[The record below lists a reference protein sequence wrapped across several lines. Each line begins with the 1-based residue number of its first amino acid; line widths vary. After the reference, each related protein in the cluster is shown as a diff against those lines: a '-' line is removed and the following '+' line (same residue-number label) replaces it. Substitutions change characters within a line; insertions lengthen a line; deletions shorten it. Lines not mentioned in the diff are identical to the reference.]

1 MSILVRKRDFVADAI
16 RSLSRYLEKMKES
29 EAERIRHYEEKLRQL
44 ERLREIKAKR
54 LREGRL
60 SWEDIEEAMKVT
72 CWGSLAYCCGLE
84 KRCPYSFAVMDALGL
99 SPARFAKFK
108 EDAVNEYVAEQL
120 GIKKKT
126 TTTETKK

>member
-1 MSILVRKRDFVADAI
+1 MLVRKRDFVGDAI
-16 RSLSRYLEKMKES
+16 RSLSRYLEKMRES
-29 EAERIRHYEEKLRQL
+29 ESERIRHYEEKLRQL

-60 SWEDIEEAMKVT
+60 SWEDVEEAMKVT

-120 GIKKKT
+120 GIKEKSAKSKK
-126 TTTETKK
+126 

>member
-1 MSILVRKRDFVADAI
+1 VSILVRKKDFVEDAI
-16 RSLSRYLEKMKES
+16 RSLRGYLEKMRES

-54 LREGRL
+54 LREGKL
-60 SWEDIEEAMKVT
+60 SWEDVEEAMKVT

-108 EDAVNEYVAEQL
+108 EDSVKQYIAKQIRIEEKIAAEA
-120 GIKKKT
+120 KK
-126 TTTETKK
+126 